1 MIALKYIDKSSA
13 AIAAIRDYRA
23 MCVIIDSTPEE
34 MRDIYEGMASPV
46 AARITGMPKAKE
58 PQAGQRAVDAAIDS
72 LDVLRA
78 RYMEAAEY
86 MRWFEPAWAAL
97 TEDERLILSEF
108 YMSGNQRSGA
118 AYRLMGILNYSESHI
133 ERLRS
138 KALSALRQM
147 LYGG

>member
-1 MIALKYIDKSSA
+1 MIALKYIDKSAA

-34 MRDIYEGMASPV
+34 MRDIYEDIESPV
-46 AARITGMPKAKE
+46 AARITGMPKVKD
-58 PQAGQRAVDAAIDS
+58 PQSGQRAVDAAIDN
-72 LDVLRA
+72 LDILRA
-78 RYMEAAEY
+78 RYTEAAEY
-86 MRWFEPAWAAL
+86 MRWFEPAWKAL